1 MVDTE
6 RSLEGV
12 VMKKKYSPNINF
24 WSNKRV
30 LVTGHTG
37 FKGSWLSLWLSE
49 LGAEVIGVGL
59 DPEPGESL
67 FLQLGLKDQISK
79 HGIIDIRDYDK
90 LSNFVQDCS
99 PDIVFHLAAQP
110 LVRRSYKDPLGTWG
124 TNVQGS
130 LNLLESLKATE
141 NLCSVVMVTTDKVY
155 ENNEWDYG
163 YRENDRLG
171 GHDPYS
177 ASKAAAE
184 LAISSWRSS
193 FCGNSS
199 YQNKNIAISTARAG
213 NVIGGGDWAEDRII
227 PDAIRSLA
235 SNSPIRVRNPLATR
249 PWQHVLEPL
258 SGYLRLAE
266 KMFESSHSR
275 LGQNKYT
282 SSYNFGPSV
291 DANKTVK
298 ELLDESLLHWPG
310 TWVDLS
316 SPEEPHEARRL
327 HLQIDK
333 AFHHLEWEPKWDFP
347 TTVQRTITWY
357 KQVTDDLHEVRAC
370 CLADIEAFTADS
382 LS

>member
-1 MVDTE
+1 MVE
-6 RSLEGV
+6 PLV
-12 VMKKKYSPNINF
+12 V
-24 WSNKRV
+24 
-30 LVTGHTG
+30 
-37 FKGSWLSLWLSE
+37 E

-59 DPEPGESL
+59 DPEPGGS
-67 FLQLGLKDQISK
+67 FLQLGLRSNFEN
-79 HGIIDIRDYDK
+79 GIIDIRDYDK
-90 LSNFVQDCS
+90 LSNFVQLQSRYCFPFS
-99 PDIVFHLAAQP
+99 GSAVSKT
-110 LVRRSYKDPLGTWG
+110 SYKDPLGTWG

-141 NLCSVVMVTTDKVY
+141 CLCSVVMVTTDKVY

-193 FCGNSS
+193 FCGNGS
-199 YQNKNIAISTARAG
+199 YQNKNIAIATARAG

-266 KMFESSHSR
+266 KMFESSHNR

-282 SSYNFGPSV
+282 SSYNFGPGV
-291 DANKTVK
+291 DANRTVK

-310 TWVDLS
+310 TW
-316 SPEEPHEARRL
+316 
-327 HLQIDK
+327 
-333 AFHHLEWEPKWDFP
+333 
-347 TTVQRTITWY
+347 
-357 KQVTDDLHEVRAC
+357 
-370 CLADIEAFTADS
+370 
-382 LS
+382 